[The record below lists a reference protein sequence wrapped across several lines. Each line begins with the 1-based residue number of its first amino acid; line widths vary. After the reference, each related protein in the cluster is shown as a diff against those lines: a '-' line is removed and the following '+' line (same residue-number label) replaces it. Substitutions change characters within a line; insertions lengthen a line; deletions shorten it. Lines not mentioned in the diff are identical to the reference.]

1 MEELIS
7 MGIAIALIGLT
18 ILLAWLIAKV
28 IGYCSERHYAK
39 LRKKHPKLYE
49 MCAERDA
56 LVNKRHKE
64 WRERYFDP
72 KTEIDETLKIMPY
85 FTKEKR
91 EEEEQRLEEL
101 RKIIEDYH
109 REGDPIAEQIEKL
122 QERIEEY
129 ARKNNLKNF

>member
-1 MEELIS
+1 MKELLS
-7 MGIAIALIGLT
+7 VVVTIALIGLCA
-18 ILLAWLIAKV
+18 LLAWLIAKV
-28 IGYCSERHYAK
+28 TSYCSERHYAK

-56 LVNKRHKE
+56 LTNKRHKE
-64 WRERYFDP
+64 WRERFFDP
-72 KTEIDETLKIMPY
+72 KTEIDETLKMMPY
-85 FTKEKR
+85 FTKAKQ
-91 EEEEQRLEEL
+91 EEEEKRLEEL

-122 QERIEEY
+122 QERIDEY

>member
-1 MEELIS
+1 MTELII
-7 MGIAIALIGLT
+7 MGILIT
-18 ILLAWLIAKV
+18 ILGATVLLGWLIAK
-28 IGYCSERHYAK
+28 ISDFCIERHYGK

-64 WRERYFDP
+64 WRARYSDP
-72 KTEIDETLKIMPY
+72 KTEIDETLKMMPY

-91 EEEEQRLEEL
+91 EEEEKRLEEL
-101 RKIIEDYH
+101 RKTMEDYR
-109 REGDPIAEQIEKL
+109 REGDPLKEQIAKL
-122 QERIEEY
+122 QDRIEEY

>member
-1 MEELIS
+1 MAELIIT
-7 MGIAIALIGLT
+7 GIIIASLGTI
-18 ILLAWLIAKV
+18 ILLVWLV
-28 IGYCSERHYAK
+28 IKITDFCMEHRYAK

-56 LVNKRHKE
+56 LVDKRHKE
-64 WRERYFDP
+64 WRARFFDP
-72 KTEIDETLKIMPY
+72 KTEIDEILKMMPY

-91 EEEEQRLEEL
+91 EEEEKYLEEL
-101 RKIIEDYH
+101 RKMMEDYQ
-109 REGDPIAEQIEKL
+109 REEVPIAKQISEL